1 VDTHELAWAAGFFDG
16 EGSTS
21 AHIGRGIQLHLPQVD
36 VRPLQ
41 RFQLAVCGLGTL
53 RGPYPPKGKQQ
64 RSFCVWSLT
73 KFEHSQAVIAMLW
86 RYLSDPKKEQMTRV
100 VTQIKPSLDAAQ
112 DRFLNP
118 VCHRGHPLTGDNL
131 YLYQASSGY
140 QQRQCK
146 TCAAE
151 RAAQRRDRQEA
162 TIQQTFGK
170 PN

>member
-1 VDTHELAWAAGFFDG
+1 VNTHELAWAAGFFDG

-21 AHIGRGIQLHLPQVD
+21 AHNGRGLQLHLSQID

-41 RFQLAVCGLGTL
+41 RFQLAVSGLGTL
-53 RGPYPPKGKQQ
+53 RGPYSPRGKQQ
-64 RSFCVWSLT
+64 RPFCVWSST

-86 RYLSDPKKEQMTRV
+86 RYLSDPKKEQAARAV
-100 VTQIKPSLDAAQ
+100 EQIRASFDATQ

-118 VCHRGHPLTGDNL
+118 VCHKGHPLTGDNV
-131 YLYQASSGY
+131 YLYQASNGY

-151 RAAQRRDRQEA
+151 RAAQKRGRQEA
-162 TIQQTFGK
+162 IIQQTFGK